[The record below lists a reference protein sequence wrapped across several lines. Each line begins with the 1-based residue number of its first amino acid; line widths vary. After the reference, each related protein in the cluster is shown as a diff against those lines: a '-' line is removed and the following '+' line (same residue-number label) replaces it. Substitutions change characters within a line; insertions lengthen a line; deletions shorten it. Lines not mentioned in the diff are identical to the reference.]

1 MGVTQR
7 ESTWAGREQQIPAGQ
22 SRESLQRPRC
32 GEEEG
37 NRPEQVTEQHAKG
50 SLWQH
55 MSAEQGIGSLIQE
68 RLPALKLLTLDSCVL
83 VYYRNFVIHLTCKL
97 HL

>member
-1 MGVTQR
+1 MSQR
-7 ESTWAGREQQIPAGQ
+7 GLEGSSRSLPARAGKVCSGLGAERK
-22 SRESLQRPRC
+22 
-32 GEEEG
+32 EG
-37 NRPEQVTEQHAKG
+37 NRPEQVKEQHAKG

-55 MSAEQGIGSLIQE
+55 TAAEQGIGSVIQE
-68 RLPALKLLTLDSCVL
+68 RLPALKLLTLDFCTL